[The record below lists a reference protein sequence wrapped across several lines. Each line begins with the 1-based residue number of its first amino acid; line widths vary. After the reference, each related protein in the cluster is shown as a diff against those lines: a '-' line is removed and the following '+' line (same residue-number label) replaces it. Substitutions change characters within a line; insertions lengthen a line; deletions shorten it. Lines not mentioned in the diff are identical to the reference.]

1 MELATMRGARGPLPV
16 APLPGL
22 RPQAEGLGGG
32 GGGFQGWG
40 GHGRSL
46 ACYLRGWGVP
56 SPLPAC
62 SPARAHPSFGSVPT
76 LGPSAHVL

>member
-1 MELATMRGARGPLPV
+1 MSRPLC
-16 APLPGL
+16 PGCAL
-22 RPQAEGLGGG
+22 RPKAWVREM
-32 GGGFQGWG
+32 GWG
-40 GHGRSL
+40 GHGRGL

-76 LGPSAHVL
+76 LGPSARVL